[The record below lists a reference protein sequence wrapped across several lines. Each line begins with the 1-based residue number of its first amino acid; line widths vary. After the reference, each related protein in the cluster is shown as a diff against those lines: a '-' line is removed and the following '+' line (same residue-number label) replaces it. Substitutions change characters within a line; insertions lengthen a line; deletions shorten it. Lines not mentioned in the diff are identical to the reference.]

1 MTLQSQVDNDIKDAM
16 RARDTIRLNALRMLK
31 TAMMNAAIEKSGAG
45 TVLDDAEVALVIR
58 KQIKQRQDSVEGFER
73 GGRPERAASE
83 SAEMAILSAYLPASL
98 SQDEITALVKDSIAE
113 AGAVS
118 KQQMGAV
125 MKIATAK
132 AAGRADG
139 KTLSSAV
146 QKLLP

>member
-16 RARDTIRLNALRMLK
+16 RARDTTRLNALRMLK
-31 TAMMNAAIEKSGAG
+31 TAMMNAAIEKGGAG
-45 TVLDDAEVALVIR
+45 DVLEDAEVASVIR

-83 SAEMAILSAYLPASL
+83 SAEIAILSAYLPASL
-98 SQDEITALVKDSIAE
+98 SQDEITVLVKEAIAE